1 MSAPFGSAQT
11 AGQHFTYVQW
21 IWAIPFTVRQVYGVF
36 RGALVVPV
44 LRCFVWAQA
53 AFLLNVPPDLG
64 LIGAAAAG
72 IVLFVTARRLS

>member
-1 MSAPFGSAQT
+1 M
-11 AGQHFTYVQW
+11 
-21 IWAIPFTVRQVYGVF
+21 F

-44 LRCFVWAQA
+44 PWCVVGAQT
-53 AFLLNVPPDLG
+53 AFLLSVPPDLG